1 MAPSNLKVDPAGL
14 RSLAGEFSEIAGGLK
29 PAPAQAAAGPV
40 WQPSAAAV
48 GDVSAGIDH
57 VDGECSKAL
66 TKFGSNLT
74 KAAAA
79 YEATDAAGGAAV
91 SRSMPG
97 R

>member
-14 RSLAGEFSEIAGGLK
+14 RSLAGELGDIAAGLK
-29 PAPAQAAAGPV
+29 AAPSPTAAGPS

-66 TKFGSNLT
+66 TEFGGNLT

-91 SRSMPG
+91 SRAMPG

>member
-14 RSLAGEFSEIAGGLK
+14 RSLAGELSDVAADLK
-29 PAPAQAAAGPV
+29 AALAPVATGPS
-40 WQPSAAAV
+40 WQPSAAAA

-57 VDGECSKAL
+57 VDGECSTAL
-66 TKFGSNLT
+66 TEFGGNLT

-91 SRSMPG
+91 SQAMPG

>member
-14 RSLAGEFSEIAGGLK
+14 RSVARELSEIAAGLK
-29 PAPAQAAAGPV
+29 AAPSPLAAGPS

-48 GDVSAGIDH
+48 AVVSAGIDH
-57 VDGECSKAL
+57 VDGECSTAL
-66 TKFGSNLT
+66 TEFGGNLT

-79 YEATDAAGGAAV
+79 YEATDAVGGAGI
-91 SRSMPG
+91 SRTMPG

>member
-14 RSLAGEFSEIAGGLK
+14 RSLAGELSDIAAGLN
-29 PAPAQAAAGPV
+29 AATSQAASGPA

-48 GDVSAGIDH
+48 GDVCAGIDH
-57 VDGECSKAL
+57 VDGECATAL
-66 TKFGSNLT
+66 NEFGGNLS

-79 YEATDAAGGAAV
+79 YEATDAAGGAGI
-91 SRSMPG
+91 SRAMPG

>member
-29 PAPAQAAAGPV
+29 AAPSAVTASPS

-57 VDGECSKAL
+57 IDGECTTAL
-66 TKFGSNLT
+66 TEFGGNLT
-74 KAAAA
+74 KAATA
-79 YEATDAAGGAAV
+79 YEASDAAGGAGI
-91 SRSMPG
+91 SRAMPG

>member
-1 MAPSNLKVDPAGL
+1 MALSTLKVDPACL
-14 RSLAGEFSEIAGGLK
+14 RSLAGEFSDIAGGLK
-29 PAPAQAAAGPV
+29 AAPSQGAAGPA

-57 VDGECSKAL
+57 VDGECSKAM
-66 TKFGSNLT
+66 TEFGTNLT

-91 SRSMPG
+91 SRAMPS

>member
-1 MAPSNLKVDPAGL
+1 LKVDPAGL
-14 RSLAGEFSEIAGGLK
+14 RSLAGEFSDIAGGLK
-29 PAPAQAAAGPV
+29 AASSPVAAGPA

-57 VDGECSKAL
+57 VDGECATAL
-66 TKFGSNLT
+66 TEFGSNLA

-91 SRSMPG
+91 SKTMPG

>member
-1 MAPSNLKVDPAGL
+1 MAPSTLKVDPAGL
-14 RSLAGEFSEIAGGLK
+14 RSLAGEFSDIAGGLK
-29 PAPAQAAAGPV
+29 AASSPVAAGSA

-57 VDGECSKAL
+57 VDGECATAL
-66 TKFGSNLT
+66 TEFGGNLT

-79 YEATDAAGGAAV
+79 YEAADAAGGAAV
-91 SRSMPG
+91 SRAMPG